1 MPRRDGTG
9 PAGAGAGSGRMRGI
23 YCRPGSGVSGF
34 IIQMIINNWMAIAG
48 LIITTLVPLIGR
60 KLYLENKAD
69 SDKISVLTARPVEKN
84 KQLS

>member
-9 PAGAGAGSGRMRGI
+9 PSGAGAGSGRMRGL

-34 IIQMIINNWMAIAG
+34 IIQLIINNWMTIVG
-48 LIITTLVPLIGR
+48 FIITTLVPLIGR

-69 SDKISVLTARPVEKN
+69 NDKIPVLTATPVDRKE
-84 KQLS
+84 LSK